1 MAYYD
6 DDCDSDAYESA
17 DKLLSTPDH
26 ERNQPASPPT
36 LHSTFQNFKLSP
48 SHTRRHHRR
57 HRHYWPAQKRRRII
71 LVALLI
77 IGVVAISLYLT
88 YLTLTTILLTHLA
101 PPPDSPSTHRLHT
114 LLSTWRGPA
123 DSSSPS
129 AAWLSLF
136 TDAAARSGVF
146 PIPCHSHNDYWRP
159 VPLFSALA
167 AGCVGVEADI
177 WLPPPLPP
185 PSPSSEGEGQEE
197 GDEDEVSRGSTSPLV
212 GHTRPTLDDPARTL
226 RSLYI
231 EPLVAI
237 LSAANAGANETT
249 APPVGVFATSPAT
262 TLVLLLDF
270 KERDA
275 ALWDAVVQRELAPL
289 RERGWLTYW
298 SEEESRRVE
307 RPVTAVVTGAVA
319 FEAVEGLGLGLWGRD
334 VFFDAP
340 LERLDGSED
349 YTAANSYYA
358 SVKLSRAVGR
368 VWGLQGLSG
377 RQAGVV
383 RRQVEVAAER
393 GLVSRYWGT
402 PGWPVVLR
410 NRVWETLVESGV
422 GVLNVDELTTAVRW
436 DWRFCTILGIT
447 ICN

>member
-1 MAYYD
+1 MAYHD
-6 DDCDSDAYESA
+6 DDCDSDSYQSA
-17 DKLLSTPDH
+17 DELLSTPDPEH
-26 ERNQPASPPT
+26 HQPATPLT
-36 LHSTFQNFKLSP
+36 LRSTFQSFKLRP
-48 SHTRRHHRR
+48 THTNRR
-57 HRHYWPAQKRRRII
+57 HRCHCWLAQKRRRII

-77 IGVVAISLYLT
+77 IGVAAISLSLT
-88 YLTLTTILLTHLA
+88 YLTLTTILLSRLA
-101 PPPDSPSTHRLHT
+101 PPNSPSTHRLHT

-136 TDAAARSGVF
+136 TDAAARSGVR
-146 PIPCHSHNDYWRP
+146 PVPCHSHNDYWRP

-177 WLPPPLPP
+177 WLPA
-185 PSPSSEGEGQEE
+185 PSPTSEEKGENMSS
-197 GDEDEVSRGSTSPLV
+197 SSSPPV

-231 EPLVAI
+231 DPLLAI
-237 LSAANAGANETT
+237 LSAANAGTAANET
-249 APPVGVFATSPAT
+249 APVGVFATSPAT

-270 KERDA
+270 KEWDA
-275 ALWDAVVQRELAPL
+275 ALWEAVVQRELAPL

-298 SEEESRRVE
+298 SEEEQKRVE
-307 RPVTAVVTGAVA
+307 RPVTAVVTGAAA
-319 FEAVEGLGLGLWGRD
+319 FEAVMPEGLGPGGRD

-340 LERLDGSED
+340 LERLEGSD
-349 YTAANSYYA
+349 RYNAANSYYA
-358 SVKLSRAVGR
+358 SVKLSKAVGGR
-368 VWGLQGLSG
+368 VWGLRGLSG

-383 RRQVEVAAER
+383 RRQVVVAAER

-402 PGWPVVLR
+402 PGWPVVVR

>member
-6 DDCDSDAYESA
+6 DDCDSDSYQSA
-17 DKLLSTPDH
+17 DELLSTPDC
-26 ERNQPASPPT
+26 ERHQPATPPT

-48 SHTRRHHRR
+48 SHTRHHHHRHHHRR
-57 HRHYWPAQKRRRII
+57 RRHCWLAQKRRRII

-88 YLTLTTILLTHLA
+88 YLTLTTILLSRLA
-101 PPPDSPSTHRLHT
+101 PPDSPSTHRLNT

-136 TDAAARSGVF
+136 TDAAARSGVR
-146 PIPCHSHNDYWRP
+146 PVPCHSHNDYWRP

-185 PSPSSEGEGQEE
+185 PSPSSEG
-197 GDEDEVSRGSTSPLV
+197 DEVSRGSTSPLV
-212 GHTRPTLDDPARTL
+212 GHTRHALDPARTL

-237 LSAANAGANETT
+237 LSAANAGATAANET
-249 APPVGVFATSPAT
+249 APAGVFAKSPAT

-275 ALWDAVVQRELAPL
+275 ALWDAVVRRELAPL

-298 SEEESRRVE
+298 SEDEQKRVE
-307 RPVTAVVTGAVA
+307 RPVTAVVTGATA
-319 FEAVEGLGLGLWGRD
+319 FEAVEGLGLGVGGRD

-340 LERLDGSED
+340 LEQLDGSED

-368 VWGLQGLSG
+368 VWGLRGLSG

-436 DWRFCTILGIT
+436 DWRFCTVLGIT